1 MYKMR
6 SYIKTQLDFML
17 IILLLQAPTARLYRY
32 AAVIRGARDPMSDGE
47 KRGHVAE
54 PLQHEAALQGGRP

>member
-6 SYIKTQLDFML
+6 SYIKTQLDFKL
-17 IILLLQAPTARLYRY
+17 IILLLQAPTALLYGY
-32 AAVIRGARDPMSDGE
+32 AAVIRRDCDPMGDGE

-54 PLQHEAALQGGRP
+54 PLQYEAVLQGGRP